1 MKTQKLNLEKDFS
14 PVQSPCPQPGKEKFH
29 FMAGQLATQSSWVA
43 FSKPP
48 HLIIQRL
55 ESGTQVSFLQ
65 E

>member
-29 FMAGQLATQSSWVA
+29 FMAGQLA